1 MLLGVNSLF
10 FCRGENM
17 PTVKEVIKHLQRYKQ
32 SQEHIATAIWSEEDV
47 LERAKE
53 RNIKIT
59 RKQAQDIIDRIDQK
73 QDATT
78 GITWDTIDCYL
89 DDLQ

>member
-1 MLLGVNSLF
+1 
-10 FCRGENM
+10 M
-17 PTVKEVIKHLQRYKQ
+17 PTVKEVIEHLRRYNEN
-32 SQEHIATAIWSEEDV
+32 EHVATAIWSEDDV
-47 LERAKE
+47 LGRAKE

-59 RKQAQDIIDRIDQK
+59 RKQAQDIIDRIYRK
-73 QDATT
+73 QDATI